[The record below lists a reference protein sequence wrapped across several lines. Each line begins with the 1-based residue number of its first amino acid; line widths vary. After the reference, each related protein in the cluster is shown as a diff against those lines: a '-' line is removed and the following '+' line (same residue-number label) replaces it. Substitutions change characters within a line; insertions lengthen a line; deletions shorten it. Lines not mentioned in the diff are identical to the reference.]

1 MSSYKPRSGERM
13 QPTAQAVGGSGK
25 RSKPG
30 GGERKTTAQ
39 LLSTSF
45 LGVFERYSVEVN
57 DENKEALGPGVGL
70 CANCRSMRL
79 IESDRGSTFYLCELS
94 VADPTF
100 PKYPRLPVL
109 QCSGY
114 QPLRGD
120 APLSFA

>member
-1 MSSYKPRSGERM
+1 MNFSSGSKKNYCCSRGTVPAAPDSSKRKGDRK
-13 QPTAQAVGGSGK
+13 AQ
-25 RSKPG
+25 
-30 GGERKTTAQ
+30 
-39 LLSTSF
+39 
-45 LGVFERYSVEVN
+45 RYSVEVN
-57 DENKEALGPGVGL
+57 DENKEALRPGVGL

-114 QPLRGD
+114 EPLRGD
-120 APLSFA
+120 APLSRAQE